1 MPPARQYRRSGYNG
15 AVDREERTSLVKTLA
30 ARLGFDRTGVAA
42 AIRPAR
48 APFLVQWLRRGFA
61 GDMDYLHRNLE
72 TRTNPAAMLPGA
84 ASIIV
89 VALNYH
95 AGPPATETAGPR
107 GRIARY
113 AWGRDYHKVVRK
125 KLRRL
130 VADLRA
136 ALTEPFECRICV
148 DTAPIVER
156 EIASAAGI
164 GWIGKNT
171 LVLNR
176 ELGSYFVLGEVI
188 TTLDLNPDAP
198 ATDHCGSCMRCLEA
212 CPTRALVEPRV
223 MDARRCISYLTIEHR
238 AEIPPEFRRA
248 IGDWLYGC
256 DICQEVCPF
265 NRRVPRT
272 REPDFAPRP
281 PAPATTPQEVDQW
294 TADDYA
300 RLLRGRALK
309 RATLAMWKRNA
320 AIVAANA
327 QHAGPA
333 AP

>member
-1 MPPARQYRRSGYNG
+1 M
-15 AVDREERTSLVKTLA
+15 DREKRTSLVKTLA
-30 ARLGFDRTGVAA
+30 ERLGFDRIGVAPA
-42 AIRPAR
+42 APPAR
-48 APFLVQWLRRGFA
+48 APFLVEWLRRGFA
-61 GDMDYLHRNLE
+61 GDMGYLHRNLE
-72 TRTNPAAMLPGA
+72 TRINPAAMLPGG

-89 VALNYH
+89 VAVNYH
-95 AGPPATETAGPR
+95 VPAPAPAAEDAAPR

-136 ALTEPFECRICV
+136 ALAEPFECRICV

-156 EIASAAGI
+156 EIAAAAGI

-176 ELGSYFVLGEVI
+176 RLGSYFVLGEVI
-188 TTLDLNPDAP
+188 TTLDLDPDAP
-198 ATDHCGSCMRCLEA
+198 ATDHCGSCTRCLEA
-212 CPTRALVEPRV
+212 CPTRALVEPHV

-238 AEIPPEFRRA
+238 EEIPKEFHRA
-248 IGDWLYGC
+248 IGDRLYGC

-265 NRRVPRT
+265 NRRAPQT
-272 REPDFAPRP
+272 REPGFAPRP
-281 PAPATTPQEVDQW
+281 PAPAITPQEVDQW

-309 RATLAMWKRNA
+309 RATLSMWKRNA

-327 QHAGPA
+327 QQADSPA
-333 AP
+333 P